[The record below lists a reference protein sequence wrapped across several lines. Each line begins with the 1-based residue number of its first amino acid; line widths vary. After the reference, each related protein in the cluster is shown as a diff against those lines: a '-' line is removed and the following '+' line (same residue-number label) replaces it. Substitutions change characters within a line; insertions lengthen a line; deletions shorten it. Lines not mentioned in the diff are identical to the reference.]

1 MPADYRIGRLSG
13 RYVVSWWVDGK
24 RRRYRLDA
32 LTAKEAEAEAIDVIR
47 RETVAAKGVTIA
59 DLWEG
64 YRAEKEG
71 RRAAAAM
78 RHEWKAMGP
87 HFGHLRPD
95 QISVDIC
102 RAYTAARRKTIVRG
116 KTTGVHDGTIWTEL
130 GRLRTVLRWA
140 LGDKAPK
147 IERPAKPSP
156 KERYLTHTE
165 IAKLMDAPAA
175 PHIKLAIHLMLATAA
190 RVGAVLELTWD
201 RVDLERGQINLRT
214 DANGPRKGRAVVPIN
229 AGLRAALSVA
239 RAAALTDHVIE
250 WAGQPVANIK
260 TGFYATAKAAGL
272 EGVSPHTLRHTSAV
286 HMVEA
291 GIPIIEVAQ
300 FLGHSN
306 PSITFSVYGRFSP
319 NHLRKAADVVDFTA
333 LRSAAS

>member
-1 MPADYRIGRLSG
+1 MPGDYRIGRLNG
-13 RYVVSWWVDGK
+13 RYVVSWWADGK

-32 LTAKEAEAEAIDVIR
+32 LDAKAAEREAIDVIR
-47 RETVAAKGVTIA
+47 REVVAPAGTTVA

-71 RRAAAAM
+71 RRAADAM
-78 RHEWKAMGP
+78 RHEWKALGS

-95 QISVDIC
+95 QITVDHC
-102 RAYTAARRKTIVRG
+102 RAYAAKRRKTIVRG

-140 LGDKAPK
+140 FGDKAPK
-147 IERPAKPSP
+147 IERPAKPAP
-156 KERYLTHTE
+156 RERYLTHAE
-165 IAKLMDAPAA
+165 IRKLLDAPAA

-190 RVGAVLELTWD
+190 RIGAVLELTWD

-214 DANGPRKGRAVVPIN
+214 SETGPRKGRAVVPIN

-239 RAAALTDHVIE
+239 RGEALTDYVIE
-250 WAGQPVANIK
+250 WAGEPVANIK
-260 TGFYATAKAAGL
+260 TGFNAAVKAAGL
-272 EGVSPHTLRHTSAV
+272 VGVSPHVLRHTAAV

-291 GIPIIEVAQ
+291 GISIPEVAQ
-300 FLGHSN
+300 YLGHSN
-306 PSITFSVYGRFSP
+306 PSVTFNVYGRFSP
-319 NHLRKAADVVDFTA
+319 NHLRKAADVLDFTA
-333 LRSAAS
+333 VRSAGA